1 MKKLLL
7 ILVFIPLF
15 SIAQNADSKYY
26 GEKINPE
33 NTVKLVGLINH
44 AKENS
49 LAKVSMTRVERRN
62 PELTYN
68 KMSFA
73 QESG

>member
-1 MKKLLL
+1 MKKLIL

-33 NTVKLVGLINH
+33 NTVKLGGLINH
-44 AKENS
+44 AKENRGIKTNIKS
-49 LAKVSMTRVERRN
+49 NFFIFQMYEKTR
-62 PELTYN
+62 
-68 KMSFA
+68 F
-73 QESG
+73 